1 MSPSLIKSAGSALL
15 SSWYP
20 CAFISWRYDTEYLAT
35 PGVRDALKYL
45 RAKALQRT
53 YKSCRS

>member
-1 MSPSLIKSAGSALL
+1 L